1 MKTLNKFEYVE
12 PKVVRAEEV
21 LQLLS
26 SIAEETRYTDDDG
39 SFGLGERLLNIEEI
53 VYRAVDC
60 IAKTFS
66 LPEKMFEPVRNR
78 LDRIFVFGSNLAG
91 YHGAGAARNAVEVWG
106 AQYGVGF
113 GPTGQSYA
121 IPTKDKDIQTL
132 PLTRIAVYTGEF
144 ASYASN
150 HPELTF
156 LVTRIGCGLAG
167 YTDEEMAPLFR
178 DCKCLSNVVLPYG
191 WGGRNIE

>member
-1 MKTLNKFEYVE
+1 MAVLNKFEHAE
-12 PKVVRAEEV
+12 SRAERIEEV

-26 SIAEETRYTDDDG
+26 NIAAETRFTDDDG
-39 SFGLGERLLNIEEI
+39 SFELGERLLNIEKI
-53 VYRAVDC
+53 VYQAVDD
-60 IAKTFS
+60 IAKAFS
-66 LPEKMFEPVRNR
+66 LPEKMFEPVRDR
-78 LDRIFVFGSNLAG
+78 PDRIFVFGSNLAG
-91 YHGAGAARNAVEVWG
+91 YHGAGAAYEAVRLWG
-106 AQYGVGF
+106 AKMTVGF

-144 ASYASN
+144 ASYASK

-167 YTDEEMAPLFR
+167 YTDEEMAPLFK
-178 DCKCLSNVVLPYG
+178 DCIYLSNVVLPYG